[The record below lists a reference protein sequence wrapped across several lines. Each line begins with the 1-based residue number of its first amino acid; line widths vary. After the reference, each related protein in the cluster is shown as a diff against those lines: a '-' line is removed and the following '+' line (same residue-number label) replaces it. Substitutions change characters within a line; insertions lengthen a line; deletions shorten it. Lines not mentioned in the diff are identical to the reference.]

1 MKIELKIRLEIF
13 RAFKRLGA
21 DRELLSIIGSWG
33 DTLEDKEALRLL
45 KEWNMDQAKRAAVEA
60 LCQIA
65 PQSNNR
71 PFLVSR
77 NKGRATQ
84 SS

>member
-1 MKIELKIRLEIF
+1 MKIELKVRLEIF

-33 DTLEDKEALRLL
+33 DTLDDKEALRLL
-45 KEWNMDQAKRAAVEA
+45 KEWNLDNTKRAALEA
-60 LCQIA
+60 LCKQIA
-65 PQSNNR
+65 PQSNKR

-77 NKGRATQ
+77 KQTACKP
-84 SS
+84 

>member
-1 MKIELKIRLEIF
+1 MTIELRIRLEIF

-33 DTLEDKEALRLL
+33 DTLDDKEVLRSL
-45 KEWNMDQAKRAAVEA
+45 KEWNMDKAKRAAVEA
-60 LCQIA
+60 LCKQIA
-65 PQSNNR
+65 PQSDNR

-77 NKGRATQ
+77 KQTACKP
-84 SS
+84 

>member
-1 MKIELKIRLEIF
+1 MTIELSIRLEIF

-33 DTLEDKEALRLL
+33 DTLDDREVLRLL
-45 KEWNMDQAKRAAVEA
+45 KEWNMEKAKRAAVEA
-60 LCQIA
+60 LCKQIA
-65 PQSNNR
+65 PQSDKR

-77 NKGRATQ
+77 K
-84 SS
+84 

>member
-1 MKIELKIRLEIF
+1 MTIELRIRLEIF

-33 DTLEDKEALRLL
+33 DTLDDKEALRLL
-45 KEWNMDQAKRAAVEA
+45 KEWNMDKAKRAAVEA
-60 LCQIA
+60 LCKQIA
-65 PQSNNR
+65 PQSDNR

-77 NKGRATQ
+77 K
-84 SS
+84 

>member
-1 MKIELKIRLEIF
+1 MTIELRIRLEIF

-33 DTLEDKEALRLL
+33 DTLDDKEVLSLL
-45 KEWNMDQAKRAAVEA
+45 KEWNMDKAKRAAIEV
-60 LCQIA
+60 LYRQIA
-65 PQSNNR
+65 PQSRNR

-77 NKGRATQ
+77 K
-84 SS
+84 